1 MDDARIKALAAEV
14 LGQLAAPAEPVASDL
29 ETRVAAL
36 ERSLG
41 ARPAQAAPSAAHTV
55 IALAVHPSHQLLDV
69 PGGSTDGRCVLEP
82 DKPCVG
88 SGQCRTLGH

>member
-1 MDDARIKALAAEV
+1 MDDQRIKDLTREV
-14 LGQLAAPAEPVASDL
+14 LEQLAAPREAVAADL

-36 ERSLG
+36 ER
-41 ARPAQAAPSAAHTV
+41 
-55 IALAVHPSHQLLDV
+55 ALQPRSVVALHVHPSHQLLDV

>member
-1 MDDARIKALAAEV
+1 MDDARIKALTAEV
-14 LGQLAAPAEPVASDL
+14 LSQLGAPAEPVAADL

-36 ERSLG
+36 ERAVAG
-41 ARPAQAAPSAAHTV
+41 APAVARARSV
-55 IALAVHPSHQLLDV
+55 VALHVHPSHQLLDV

>member
-1 MDDARIKALAAEV
+1 MDDERIKALTREV
-14 LGQLAAPAEPVASDL
+14 LEQLAAPR
-29 ETRVAAL
+29 ETVAADL
-36 ERSLG
+36 QARVVVVER
-41 ARPAQAAPSAAHTV
+41 
-55 IALAVHPSHQLLDV
+55 ALRVHPSHQLLDV

>member
-1 MDDARIKALAAEV
+1 MDDERIKALTQEV
-14 LGQLAAPAEPVASDL
+14 LAQLATPKEPVAADL
-29 ETRVAAL
+29 QARVVVL
-36 ERSLG
+36 ERVL
-41 ARPAQAAPSAAHTV
+41 H
-55 IALAVHPSHQLLDV
+55 VHPSHQLLDV